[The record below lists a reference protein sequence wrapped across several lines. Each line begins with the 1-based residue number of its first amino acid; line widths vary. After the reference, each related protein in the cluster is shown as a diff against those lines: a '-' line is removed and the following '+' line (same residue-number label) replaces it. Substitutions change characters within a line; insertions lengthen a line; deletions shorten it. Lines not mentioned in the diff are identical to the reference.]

1 MKVAMI
7 NGQNH
12 KGSTYRIGRMLAEK
26 LTDDADITEFFLP
39 RDMPHFCMGCT
50 QCFMKSETLCPHAA
64 ELAPITAAMDVA
76 DVLIF
81 TSPVYVFHVTGPMK
95 AFLDHYGW
103 RWMPH
108 RPEAKMF
115 KKQAVVISTAAGGGM
130 KSTNKDMADSLFY
143 WGVPRIYKYGLAVQA
158 VDWNE
163 VSEKRKAAA
172 EKKTGRIAAA
182 VRRNDGRVRPGLKT
196 RAIFYLMRMLVK
208 KDWNPADKAYWEA
221 NGWLGKERPWKG
233 D

>member
-1 MKVAMI
+1 MKVVMI

-26 LTDDADITEFFLP
+26 LTDDADVTEFFLP

-64 ELAPITAAMDVA
+64 ELAPITAAMDAA

-115 KKQAVVISTAAGGGM
+115 KKQAIVISTAAGGGM

-172 EKKTGRIAAA
+172 EKKTGSIAAA
-182 VRRNDGRVRPGLKT
+182 VRRNDGRVKPGLKT
-196 RAIFYLMRMLVK
+196 RARAAAAFLSRPMLSAPVS
-208 KDWNPADKAYWEA
+208 AIRC
-221 NGWLGKERPWKG
+221 WL
-233 D
+233 